1 MEKKMSDSPNPETVL
16 AKELERWFD
25 SAREIARDWIDFE
38 NEATGILYIIRQ
50 HEAEH
55 TPTDK
60 TPNRTMGVSDS
71 NDARESGSLREGVPE
86 TLIDY
91 LYQALKLR
99 YDEKDRAAAEFIA
112 KNIPVTQREISAID
126 EKENCPAYVPGRSA
140 LP

>member
-1 MEKKMSDSPNPETVL
+1 
-16 AKELERWFD
+16 
-25 SAREIARDWIDFE
+25 
-38 NEATGILYIIRQ
+38 
-50 HEAEH
+50 
-55 TPTDK
+55 
-60 TPNRTMGVSDS
+60 
-71 NDARESGSLREGVPE
+71 
-86 TLIDY
+86 LIDY